1 MTETPRRHLTWWLVA
16 TGVVTGVLAGLLGV
30 GGGIIMVPAMTAL
43 GFSRHRATG
52 SSLAAILLVAVAA
65 TVAFGAAGDVD
76 VGTAVALGLG
86 GLVGSTLGAHW
97 MNRLSGVTL
106 ARIFGV
112 VLLAAGAR
120 MLLAGDVSGTGMG
133 LPPIAALL
141 VGVAVGI
148 LTGLLS
154 GLAGVGGGIIMV
166 PAMVLFLGMDQ
177 HAAEGTSL
185 LAMMFTAA
193 AGTRVNAKNK
203 LIDWRA
209 MLILGVAGAV
219 VAPLAAGFAQQIPAL
234 TLGRLFGAFVLINAF
249 RTLWKSR
256 TPPITPA

>member
-1 MTETPRRHLTWWLVA
+1 MTGVARSHLGWWLVA
-16 TGVVTGVLAGLLGV
+16 TGVATGVLAGLLGV

-43 GFSRHRATG
+43 GLSRHRATA

-86 GLVGSTLGAHW
+86 GLAGSTVGAQW
-97 MNRLSGVTL
+97 MSRLSGVTL
-106 ARIFGV
+106 ARIFGL
-112 VLLAAGAR
+112 VLLAAGIR
-120 MLLAGDVSGTGMG
+120 MLVGSDVAGTGVG
-133 LPPIAALL
+133 L
-141 VGVAVGI
+141 VGVTAVAVEVLVGV

-193 AGTRVNAKNK
+193 AGTRVNARNK

-209 MLILGVAGAV
+209 MLILGATGAV
-219 VAPLAAGFAQQIPAL
+219 IAPVAAGFAQQIPAA
-234 TLGRLFGAFVLINAF
+234 TLARVFGFFVIINAV
-249 RTLWKSR
+249 RTLWFSR
-256 TPPITPA
+256 R